1 LQQIFKRM
9 KKILSLFAAFLVAF
23 SVFADP
29 AVVTKKFKV
38 ANFKS
43 VEIGSAFE
51 IHVHKGNVYSVSITG
66 REKDFEDLEVTSSGG
81 KLEIEYESTWNW
93 GWNNSRSKMVV
104 NITLPRLETGEFT
117 GACKV
122 DLRGFSDEE
131 EMNLSFSGAAK
142 GLAEGLRADKL
153 KIELSGA
160 SDFKMSGQSE
170 YLKVDASGASNLKA
184 LEFLSRNVD
193 VEASGASSAQV
204 HVQKTLQV
212 DASGASHVKYKGSP
226 LIKKDL
232 SGAASLHQVN

>member
-1 LQQIFKRM
+1 M
-9 KKILSLFAAFLVAF
+9 KKILSLFAALVVVF
-23 SVFADP
+23 SSFADP

-43 VEIGSAFE
+43 IELGSAFE
-51 IHVHKGNVYSVSITG
+51 VHIHKGNVYSVSVTG
-66 REKDFEDLEVTSSGG
+66 REKDIDELEVSSSGG
-81 KLEIEYESTWNW
+81 KLEINYESNWNW

-104 NITLPRLETGEFT
+104 NITLPRLENGEFT

-160 SDFKMSGQSE
+160 SDFKLSGQSD
-170 YLKVDASGASNLKA
+170 YLKVDASGASHLKA
-184 LEFLSRNVD
+184 LELISRNVD
-193 VEASGASSAQV
+193 IEASGASSAQV

-212 DASGASHVKYKGSP
+212 DASGASHVKYKGRP
-226 LIKKDL
+226 IIKKDL